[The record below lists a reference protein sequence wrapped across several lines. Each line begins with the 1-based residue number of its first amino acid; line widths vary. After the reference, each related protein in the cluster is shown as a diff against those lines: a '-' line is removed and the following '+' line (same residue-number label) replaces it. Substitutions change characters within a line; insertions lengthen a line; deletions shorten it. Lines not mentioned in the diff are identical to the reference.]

1 MYQRADERPDPN
13 RNSPTPIDQQPEVR
27 RSITADQEAA
37 GQLHREPMQRNQE
50 GVDQMPGNV
59 TPIGAATPRPTPTGG
74 SATSERTALFR
85 PEDAERFRSHWTDV
99 QAGFVDEPRHAVE
112 QADELVASVIQRL
125 SEVFTDE
132 RTKLEKQWDR
142 GEDVSTEDLRI
153 ALQRYRSFFDRLL
166 TL

>member
-1 MYQRADERPDPN
+1 M
-13 RNSPTPIDQQPEVR
+13 DQ
-27 RSITADQEAA
+27 T
-37 GQLHREPMQRNQE
+37 
-50 GVDQMPGNV
+50 PGNV
-59 TPIGAATPRPTPTGG
+59 TSIGAATNRPTPAGG
-74 SATSERTALFR
+74 NTTSERTALFR
-85 PEDAERFRSHWTDV
+85 PEDSERFRSHWTDV

-112 QADELVASVIQRL
+112 QADELVASVIKRL